1 VRSTSVP
8 DASKAMNFLIKAY
21 LKSPL
26 VRFHKWFCLQ
36 EDAAD
41 VFWPENL
48 RSYCDGSATTEHS
61 SQFLNFPTTCFSVR
75 PSEKVE
81 QALA

>member
-26 VRFHKWFCLQ
+26 VRFHKWLCLQ
-36 EDAAD
+36 ENAAD
-41 VFWPENL
+41 VFWPKTHDPTAMDL
-48 RSYCDGSATTEHS
+48 PPPSIRH
-61 SQFLNFPTTCFSVR
+61 NF
-75 PSEKVE
+75 
-81 QALA
+81 